1 MKNPMKTKS
10 RIASALLL
18 AGGLSVAAV
27 PFVHAEPG
35 YDPGFE
41 RGKGKHCMME
51 RGGHGHHGHRGEFG
65 HGRDGGFF
73 KGLDLTEAQQDK
85 LFDIRHALAPAKR
98 EYHKEARKLREQQRE
113 LVQSADYSTSK
124 MKQLVEQETKLTAE
138 HRLRMAD
145 AKHKMFA
152 VLTEEQRKQLAERQ
166 QKRRGQ

>member
-1 MKNPMKTKS
+1 MKDNMRNKS
-10 RIASALLL
+10 RITTALLL

-35 YDPGFE
+35 FD
-41 RGKGKHCMME
+41 RGEGKRCMME
-51 RGGHGHHGHRGEFG
+51 RGGHGHHGPRGEFG

-73 KGLDLTEAQQDK
+73 KGLELTEAQQDK
-85 LFDIRHALAPAKR
+85 LFDIRHALEPAKR
-98 EYHKEARKLREQQRE
+98 TFHKESRKLREQQRT

-145 AKHKMFA
+145 AKHKMFE
-152 VLTEEQRKQLAERQ
+152 VLTDDQRKQLAERRQ
-166 QKRRGQ
+166 ERRGQ